1 MALSKKD
8 WWFLGK
14 TLFVSAF
21 LPVALVAVWALCV
34 DWAGPVEDLAPAERA
49 RMEDC
54 AMAERTFGAS
64 ALQKRPEC
72 RDLIAPSLS
81 ASVVAP

>member
-1 MALSKKD
+1 MSINDRLTD
-8 WWFLGK
+8 FLERVFCPK
-14 TLFVSAF
+14 RS
-21 LPVALVAVWALCV
+21 
-34 DWAGPVEDLAPAERA
+34 AERA